1 MGKGSRARPFE
12 IDQDEF
18 ASAWERTFGKKD
30 KETKSEEEKTND
42 NEKPEKDGFEKTK

>member
-12 IDQDEF
+12 VDQDEF

-30 KETKSEEEKTND
+30 KEVKDIKEEKL
-42 NEKPEKDGFEKTK
+42 EKTEEQDDSTKTK

>member
-18 ASAWERTFGKKD
+18 ATAWERTFGKKD
-30 KETKSEEEKTND
+30 KEKDIKEEMTEQKSTEKEESKND
-42 NEKPEKDGFEKTK
+42 K